1 MSEFKAEFYE
11 TEEGKKPAK
20 DFMLSQNPKM
30 KAKLFGLVSI
40 LEQYGNQLREP
51 YSKPLGD
58 GIFELRAK
66 VGTDISRVLYFF
78 YYEGRI
84 VLTHG
89 FVKKTKKTPPSEIEY
104 AKKCRKAFLEF
115 QNLLQEELK
124 DPEFKKEWDDMQP
137 EMDVIRAMIDA
148 RIEQNLTQK
157 ELAKRTGIDQADI
170 SKLENGTRNPSL
182 KLLKRLAHGMGM
194 QLKIEFV
201 PMQTQLRK

>member
-84 VLTHG
+84 VLIHC

-104 AKKCRKAFLEF
+104 AKKCRKAFLERSG
-115 QNLLQEELK
+115 E
-124 DPEFKKEWDDMQP
+124 
-137 EMDVIRAMIDA
+137 
-148 RIEQNLTQK
+148 
-157 ELAKRTGIDQADI
+157 
-170 SKLENGTRNPSL
+170 
-182 KLLKRLAHGMGM
+182 
-194 QLKIEFV
+194 
-201 PMQTQLRK
+201 

>member
-1 MSEFKAEFYE
+1 MNLK
-11 TEEGKKPAK
+11 
-20 DFMLSQNPKM
+20 QNSTKQRRERNPRKILCFH
-30 KAKLFGLVSI
+30 KIPKLFGLVSI

-104 AKKCRKAFLEF
+104 AKKCRKAFLERSG
-115 QNLLQEELK
+115 E
-124 DPEFKKEWDDMQP
+124 
-137 EMDVIRAMIDA
+137 
-148 RIEQNLTQK
+148 
-157 ELAKRTGIDQADI
+157 
-170 SKLENGTRNPSL
+170 
-182 KLLKRLAHGMGM
+182 
-194 QLKIEFV
+194 
-201 PMQTQLRK
+201 